1 MPQSGDDPY
10 RQEAS
15 RSSVPARRASRLPSS
30 SRRAGHDVHVYE
42 RESRAGGL
50 LRYGIPDFKME
61 KNFIDR
67 RVEQMK
73 GENVTFHC
81 GVNVGVDVTVE
92 KLRADYDAVLYCG
105 GSETP
110 REAGIPGVE
119 SPRRALMPCPI
130 SIQQNRRVGRENDRQ
145 RRLAGRSDPRPAAS
159 MSSSSAVVIR
169 RPTAS
174 ARPSARVPSR

>member
-1 MPQSGDDPY
+1 MPQPATIHTGKKVAIIGSGP
-10 RQEAS
+10 S
-15 RSSVPARRASRLPSS
+15 GSCGCPAARPR
-30 SRRAGHDVHVYE
+30 GHEVHVYE
-42 RESRAGGL
+42 RETKPGGL

-119 SPRRALMPCPI
+119 FHGVHDACPI
-130 SIQQNRRVGRENDRQ
+130 SCSRTG
-145 RRLAGRSDPRPAAS
+145 
-159 MSSSSAVVIR
+159 
-169 RPTAS
+169 AS
-174 ARPSARVPSR
+174 AAKT